1 MTSRPS
7 WRSTLETWA
16 VQAVDAADPVVA
28 AVDADVVLALASVVK
43 PRGRPEEELT
53 R

>member
-16 VQAVDAADPVVA
+16 VQVVVVADPVVA
-28 AVDADVVLALASVVK
+28 AVAADVVLALASVVK
-43 PRGRPEEELT
+43 PQGLPEEELT